1 MEILKFSACPRK
13 GYMFMQNLFCHH
25 QKVIV
30 MKWQNFFCIL
40 ILILIINNHLPTHLN
55 KIFYCRSRGMNFNFP
70 PKKGSGIERLLPHV
84 STDAVELIYQM
95 CTYDPDDRM
104 SAKQALRH
112 QYFKDLR

>member
-1 MEILKFSACPRK
+1 
-13 GYMFMQNLFCHH
+13 
-25 QKVIV
+25 
-30 MKWQNFFCIL
+30 
-40 ILILIINNHLPTHLN
+40 
-55 KIFYCRSRGMNFNFP
+55 MNFNFP
-70 PKKGSGIERLLPHV
+70 PKKGNGIERLLPHV